1 MTTATAFPVL
11 DRLAASLAAA
21 TSAEAAA
28 VLIVRD
34 QVVRRIAGDAI
45 SPDTHDALIE
55 GIRQGPL
62 TRSLGATTTSRVID
76 APLPGHAAAL
86 CRNLPD
92 TVLGD
97 AVLVLLYREAGTV
110 PAHAPGL
117 IDHMVPVIAAC
128 LSAHQTLDAAEESA
142 ARLRAV
148 LDAAVNAI
156 IIIDG
161 RGRIETFNHSAERLF
176 GYRADEVKGQNV
188 SMLMPSPHRE
198 QHDDYLA
205 SYLTTGEAK
214 IIGVGRE
221 TEARRRDGSTFPV
234 DLSVGEIDTN
244 EEGRRFVGI
253 LRDISQFK
261 MIESLLRQRQ
271 EELRQIF
278 ANAPLGIATTNLDGR
293 FLRVNQALCTAL
305 GYDEDDL
312 LSRHLA
318 DVVHPA
324 DRDEVAIGPDAIQD
338 GRPGPPIRRRFLR
351 RDGSTLHGILH
362 QSVVLDDAGDPKLL
376 VVQIED
382 HTLRLQAESEVRSH
396 RDRLAHVSRLHTMGE
411 MATGIAHEVNQPL
424 TAVSAYAQALRRM
437 VEAGLPA
444 DDPDVTETLDQIAAE
459 ARRAGDIIHRMRN
472 MVRKRESRREEC
484 DLNDIV
490 RDVMELAELDARQ
503 HDVALDAEL
512 APGLPPVSV
521 DAIQIQQVILNLL
534 RNGAEATDPVE
545 DRRGRVILRTL
556 PGTVTGTVEVR
567 VVDNGVGLPAGSE
580 QSVFHQFVT
589 TKESG
594 MGMGL
599 SISRTIIT
607 AHEGEMW
614 VSRNPDHGA
623 TFHFTLPTKE
633 SG

>member
-1 MTTATAFPVL
+1 MAASLDVPVL
-11 DRLAASLAAA
+11 DRLAASLVAA
-21 TSAEAAA
+21 TSARAMA
-28 VLIVRD
+28 VLLVQDEISLV
-34 QVVRRIAGDAI
+34 AGAGVSSDATDALTRGLREGPMTRLLGAAGAPI
-45 SPDTHDALIE
+45 EVESAVPGYGRAVGLALHDTHF
-55 GIRQGPL
+55 
-62 TRSLGATTTSRVID
+62 
-76 APLPGHAAAL
+76 
-86 CRNLPD
+86 
-92 TVLGD
+92 GD
-97 AVLVLLYREAGTV
+97 AVLVLLYPAGHRVPDTAASLLFHVTPVVEEALSG
-110 PAHAPGL
+110 A
-117 IDHMVPVIAAC
+117 MV
-128 LSAHQTLDAAEESA
+128 LRAAEESA

-156 IIIDG
+156 IIIDD
-161 RGRIETFNHSAERLF
+161 RGRIEAFNHSAERLF
-176 GYRADEVKGQNV
+176 GYRADEVRGSNV

-198 QHDDYLA
+198 RHDDYLGA
-205 SYLTTGEAK
+205 YLTTGEAK

-234 DLSVGEIDTN
+234 DLSVGEIETR

-278 ANAPLGIATTNLDGR
+278 ANAPLGIATTNLEGR
-293 FLRVNQALCTAL
+293 FLRVNQALCAAL
-305 GYDEDDL
+305 RFDEDDL
-312 LSRHLA
+312 LSRHLG

-324 DRDEVAIGPDAIQD
+324 DREEIALDPAAIRR

-351 RDGSTLHGILH
+351 KDGTTLHGILH
-362 QSVVLDDAGDPKLL
+362 QSVVLDERGDPKLI

-396 RDRLAHVSRLHTMGE
+396 RERLAHVSRLHTMGE

-424 TAVSAYAQALRRM
+424 TAVSAYAQALKRM
-437 VEAGLPA
+437 VEGGLPA
-444 DDPDVTETLDQIAAE
+444 DDPDVIETLDQIAIE

-472 MVRKRESRREEC
+472 LVRKRESEREEC

-503 HDVALDAEL
+503 HDVVLDAEL
-512 APGLPPVSV
+512 GAHLPPVVV
-521 DAIQIQQVILNLL
+521 DAIQIQQVMLNLF

-556 PGTVTGTVEVR
+556 RGSVPGTVEVR
-567 VVDNGVGLPAGSE
+567 VTDNGVGLPEGSE

-607 AHEGEMW
+607 GHGGEMW
-614 VSRNPDHGA
+614 VTRNPDHGA
-623 TFHFTLPTKE
+623 TFHFTLPAQE
-633 SG
+633 SP